1 MPTGLVAS
9 TIGGPGVAG
18 HELHERNWY
27 HAGAQRVSR
36 RHVLLGRPGDDGPG
50 GAKSF
55 YGALLGWSYEDVPT
69 DVGNTYSLATIETK
83 RVAAI
88 YPLPGD
94 SQGMPSHWVSY
105 VSILSADEAA
115 KRAADLGGTLLM
127 EPFDVMTAGRM
138 AVIKDPT
145 GAVVAVWERK
155 DHCGAALVNQHGALC
170 WNELMT
176 KDTATASA
184 FYTGLIG
191 WKEEPFGDN
200 YAVFMNGER
209 PAGGMI
215 LIEAEMGPVP
225 PKSVYFYVDDCDA
238 IQQLAVSLGGAVRMP
253 PTDYPEVGRGCVLG
267 DPQGGTFAVIK
278 LVNPPD

>member
-18 HELHERNWY
+18 HELHERDWY

-94 SQGMPSHWVSY
+94 SQGMPS
-105 VSILSADEAA
+105 
-115 KRAADLGGTLLM
+115 LG
-127 EPFDVMTAGRM
+127 
-138 AVIKDPT
+138 
-145 GAVVAVWERK
+145 
-155 DHCGAALVNQHGALC
+155 
-170 WNELMT
+170 
-176 KDTATASA
+176 
-184 FYTGLIG
+184 
-191 WKEEPFGDN
+191 
-200 YAVFMNGER
+200 
-209 PAGGMI
+209 
-215 LIEAEMGPVP
+215 
-225 PKSVYFYVDDCDA
+225 
-238 IQQLAVSLGGAVRMP
+238 QLRFHS
-253 PTDYPEVGRGCVLG
+253 
-267 DPQGGTFAVIK
+267 
-278 LVNPPD
+278 